1 MTSADKMG
9 AVGMA
14 EDRIEVDT
22 GTSELLCEIR
32 GRVALITLNRPEARN
47 ALSDRLTPALRR
59 MIKQCGDDP
68 KVGALLI
75 TGAGNAFCAGGD
87 VKGMGSNAAKAET
100 TFEQRV
106 AELRVKQRTLTG
118 ALVAVRKPTIAALP
132 GPAAG
137 AGLALALAC
146 DIRIAAESAIMATGY
161 IRIGLTGD
169 YGIAWLLTRLV
180 GTSRARE
187 LMFLSE
193 RIDARRCETLG
204 LVNRVVPDVELAE
217 AAFVLAKSLADG
229 PSIALAYMKD
239 NLDHA
244 VTSDFLQSMDQEADH
259 MVRAARTTDHKE
271 AVRAFIDKRKPEFIG
286 Q

>member
-1 MTSADKMG
+1 MG
-9 AVGMA
+9 AAQMA

-22 GTSELLCEIR
+22 GTGELLCEIR
-32 GRVALITLNRPEARN
+32 DGVALITLNRPEARN
-47 ALSDRLTPALRR
+47 ALSDQLTPALRR
-59 MIKQCGDDP
+59 MIRQCGDDSS
-68 KVGALLI
+68 VGALLI
-75 TGAGNAFCAGGD
+75 TGAGTAFCAGGD

-100 TFEQRV
+100 PIDERI
-106 AELRVKQRTLTG
+106 ADLRIKQRTLTG
-118 ALVAVRKPTIAALP
+118 ALVGLRKPTIAAIP
-132 GPAAG
+132 GPSAG

-146 DIRIAAESAIMATGY
+146 DIRIAAESAVMTTGY
-161 IRIGLTGD
+161 ARIGLTGD

-204 LVNRVVPDVELAE
+204 LVNRVVTDAELRDVAFALARSLAE
-217 AAFVLAKSLADG
+217 G
-229 PSIALAYMKD
+229 PLQAYAGMKD

-244 VTSDFLQSMDQEADH
+244 LTADLLDSLDQEAEY
-259 MVRAARTTDHKE
+259 MVRSSRTTDHKE
-271 AVRAFIDKRKPEFIG
+271 AVRAFIDKRKAVFAR

>member
-1 MTSADKMG
+1 MVK
-9 AVGMA
+9 
-14 EDRIEVDT
+14 DRIEVDT

-32 GRVALITLNRPEARN
+32 DRVALITLNRPEARN

-68 KVGALLI
+68 KIGALLI

-87 VKGMGSNAAKAET
+87 VKGMGGNSTKAEVA
-100 TFEQRV
+100 FEESV
-106 AELRVKQRTLTG
+106 VDLRTKQRTLTG
-118 ALVAVRKPTIAALP
+118 VLVAVRKPTIAALP

-146 DIRIAAESAIMATGY
+146 DIRIASESAIMTTGY
-161 IRIGLTGD
+161 SRIGLTGD

-187 LMFLSE
+187 LMFMSE
-193 RIDARRCETLG
+193 RIDVRRCEALG
-204 LVNRVVPDVELAE
+204 LVNRVVSDAELRE
-217 AAFVLAKSLADG
+217 TAFVLARSLADG

-244 VTSDFLQSMDQEADH
+244 VTSDFLGSMDQEAEN
-259 MVRAARTTDHKE
+259 MVRSARTGDHKE
-271 AVRAFIDKRKPEFIG
+271 AVRAFIDKRKPVFSG

>member
-1 MTSADKMG
+1 M
-9 AVGMA
+9 V

-32 GRVALITLNRPEARN
+32 DRVALITLNRPEARN

-68 KVGALLI
+68 KIGALLI

-87 VKGMGSNAAKAET
+87 VKGMGGNSTKAEVA
-100 TFEQRV
+100 FEESV
-106 AELRVKQRTLTG
+106 ADLRTKQRTLTG
-118 ALVAVRKPTIAALP
+118 VLVAVRKPTIAALP

-146 DIRIAAESAIMATGY
+146 DIRIASESAIMTTGY
-161 IRIGLTGD
+161 SRIGLTGD

-187 LMFLSE
+187 LMFMSE
-193 RIDARRCETLG
+193 RIDVRRCEALG
-204 LVNRVVPDVELAE
+204 LVNRVVSDAELRE
-217 AAFVLAKSLADG
+217 TAFVLARSLADG

-244 VTSDFLQSMDQEADH
+244 VTSDFLGSMDQEAEN
-259 MVRAARTTDHKE
+259 MVRSARTGDHKE
-271 AVRAFIDKRKPEFIG
+271 AVRAFIDKRKPVFSG

>member
-1 MTSADKMG
+1 
-9 AVGMA
+9 MA
-14 EDRIEVDT
+14 ESRIEIDT
-22 GTSELLCEIR
+22 GTGELLCEIR
-32 GRVALITLNRPEARN
+32 DRVAVITLNRPEARN
-47 ALSDRLTPALRR
+47 ALSDQLTPALRR

-68 KVGALLI
+68 NVGALLI

-87 VKGMGSNAAKAET
+87 VKGMGNNSSKKEVA
-100 TFEQRV
+100 FEERV
-106 AELRVKQRTLTG
+106 ADLRTKQRTLTG
-118 ALVAVRKPTIAALP
+118 ALVAVRKPTIAAVP

-146 DIRIAAESAIMATGY
+146 DIRIAAESAIMSTGY
-161 IRIGLTGD
+161 ACIGLTGD

-204 LVNRVVPDVELAE
+204 LVNRVVPDAEVRE
-217 AAFVLAKSLADG
+217 AAFALAKSFAEG
-229 PSIALAYMKD
+229 PSMALARIKD

-244 VTSDFLQSMDQEADH
+244 VTSDFLDSMDQEAEN
-259 MVRAARTTDHKE
+259 MVRSARTADHKE
-271 AVRAFIDKRKPEFIG
+271 AVRAFIDKRKPAFVG